1 LLNQTGFVM
10 NKKTYIFCLLILAYL
25 IPAAHSPAQDTDE
38 ILLTVN
44 NRPVTLEE
52 FERIYRKN
60 NPEAPADRESI
71 ENYLELFIRFKL
83 KVTEA
88 MEQGLDTTRSFRRE
102 LNTYRSQ
109 LAKPYLTDTEYN
121 RHLMKEA
128 RERMQTDIRASH
140 ILISLDEWAAP
151 EDTLAAWKK
160 AINIRKRIL
169 AGEPFEQVARGT
181 SDDPSVRYNGGDLGY
196 FTVFSMIY
204 PFETAAYQMEVG
216 EVSMPVRTRYGYHII
231 KVTDKRPAAGQIKVA
246 HIMVAAPEKA
256 AEEIQ
261 QQAKEKV
268 YLIMEKLR
276 QGESFDNLAVEYS
289 DDQSSAA
296 RGGELPWFGVGRMTR
311 PFEEAAF
318 ALEKNGDISE
328 PVRTEYGWHIIK
340 RLDHRPVGNYES
352 MQKELEERVARGD
365 RLKKSQA
372 VFVEMLK
379 EEYGFTEFIE
389 HLEPLMKIAGDGFF
403 SNSGNQAEAPGMQA
417 ILFRFN
423 GKSYTV
429 ADFAGHLQ
437 DLAFHPEQMDAR
449 SFIRK
454 SYHQYVSEKIL
465 EYENSRLEEK
475 YPEFRYLMQ
484 EYHDGILLFEITDR
498 EVWSR
503 AVRDSAGL
511 AEYFRQHRSDYM
523 WPERLDAS
531 VFRAAPPVNRSR
543 IEKFL
548 TRRGVTL
555 DYLNRKLRL
564 NPADSLLM
572 VEHVVCLPEN
582 TPWQGPVQTEPGVYQ
597 ARMNGEQVWVRI
609 NRILPPE
616 PKKLDDVKGPVTA
629 DYQEYLEE
637 QWIKELKKKYEVTV
651 NRDLLEKRFK

>member
-1 LLNQTGFVM
+1 M
-10 NKKTYIFCLLILAYL
+10 NKITHIFCLLTLAL
-25 IPAAHSPAQDTDE
+25 MIPAAHCPAQDPE
-38 ILLTVN
+38 EVLLTVN
-44 NRPVTLEE
+44 NHPVTLGE

-60 NPEAPADRESI
+60 NPDAPADRESI

-102 LNTYRSQ
+102 LNKYRSQ
-109 LAKPYLTDTEYN
+109 LAKPYLSDTEYN
-121 RHLMKEA
+121 RHLMREA
-128 RERMQTDIRASH
+128 WERMQTDIRASH

-151 EDTLAAWKK
+151 EDTLAAWEK
-160 AINIRKRIL
+160 AVNIRKRIL

-181 SDDPSVRYNGGDLGY
+181 SDDPSVRHNGGDLGF
-196 FTVFSMIY
+196 FTAFSMIY
-204 PFETAAYQMEVG
+204 PFETAACQMEVG

-246 HIMVAAPEKA
+246 HIMVAASEKA
-256 AEEIQ
+256 AEELQ

-268 YLIMEKLR
+268 DLIMKKLR
-276 QGESFDNLAVEYS
+276 QGEPFDNLAVEYS
-289 DDQSSAA
+289 DDQASAA

-318 ALEKNGDISE
+318 ALKKNGDISD

-340 RLDHRPVGNYES
+340 RLDHRPVGSFES
-352 MQKELEERVARGD
+352 MQKDLEERVTRGD
-365 RLKKSQA
+365 RLIKSQA
-372 VFVEMLK
+372 VFTEKLK
-379 EEYGFTEFIE
+379 EEYGFTEFTE
-389 HLEPLMKIAGDGFF
+389 HLEPLMEISGDSFF
-403 SNSGNQAEAPGMQA
+403 YDTGNQAEAPGMKA

-423 GKSYTV
+423 GRSYTV
-429 ADFAGHLQ
+429 ADFAGYLQ
-437 DLAFHPEQMDAR
+437 DLAFHPERMDAR

-454 SYHQYVSEKIL
+454 SYHRFVSEKIL

-475 YPEFRYLMQ
+475 YPQFRHLMQ

-511 AEYFRQHRSDYM
+511 AEYFRQNRSNYM
-523 WPERLDAS
+523 WAERLDAS
-531 VFRAAPPVNRSR
+531 VFRADPQVNRSR
-543 IEKFL
+543 LERFL
-548 TRRGVTL
+548 TRRTRREATL

-564 NPADSLLM
+564 NPADSLLT
-572 VEHVVCLPEN
+572 VEQVVCLPEN
-582 TPWQGPVQTEPGVYQ
+582 TPWQGPVQAEPGVYQ

-651 NRDLLEKRFK
+651 NRDLLEKMYK